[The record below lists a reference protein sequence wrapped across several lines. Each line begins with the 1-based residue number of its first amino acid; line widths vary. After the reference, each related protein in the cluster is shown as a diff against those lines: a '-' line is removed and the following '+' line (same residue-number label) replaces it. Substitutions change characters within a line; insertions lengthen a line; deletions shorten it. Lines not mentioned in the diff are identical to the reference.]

1 MVSITRCCRRLR
13 ASLLLL
19 LLSLCVGAPP
29 GFAFGAADPSIDVRS
44 AEIALGSDG
53 YDLDAVFQIELGH
66 TLEDA
71 LAKGVALNFV
81 TEFEMVYERWYLLN
95 LWNRTVSG
103 FDQRFRLTYNALTRQ
118 YRVAAGALAQNVDTL
133 QEALAVMGHV
143 RGRFVAARDDLE
155 AGTAYSA
162 QIRMRLDTSQ
172 LPKPFQINAIGSR
185 GWNLA
190 SDWYRWT
197 VKP

>member
-1 MVSITRCCRRLR
+1 VL
-13 ASLLLL
+13 
-19 LLSLCVGAPP
+19 
-29 GFAFGAADPSIDVRS
+29 FGAGQSVCAAPAGPSIDVRS
-44 AEIALGSDG
+44 AELVLGNDG
-53 YDLDAVFQIELGH
+53 YDLDAVFQVELGH

-71 LAKGVALNFV
+71 LEKGVALNFV
-81 TEFEMVYERWYLLN
+81 IEFEMVYERWYLLN
-95 LWNRTVSG
+95 LWNRTVAA
-103 FDQRFRLTYNALTRQ
+103 FEQRFRLTYNALTRQ

-133 QEALAVMGHV
+133 PEALAVMGRV
-143 RGRFVAARDDLE
+143 RGRLVAARDDLE
-155 AGTAYSA
+155 VGTPYGA
-162 QIRMRLDTSQ
+162 QLRMRLDTSQ

>member
-1 MVSITRCCRRLR
+1 MASFTAFCRRLR
-13 ASLLLL
+13 PSLLLL
-19 LLSLCVGAPP
+19 LLLALGEVAQ
-29 GFAFGAADPSIDVRS
+29 AEPSIDVRS
-44 AEIALGSDG
+44 AELVLGNDG
-53 YDLDAVFQIELGH
+53 YDLDAVFQVQLGH

-71 LAKGVALNFV
+71 LEKGVALNFV
-81 TEFEMVYERWYLLN
+81 IEFEMVYERWYLLN
-95 LWNRTVSG
+95 LWNRTVAA
-103 FDQRFRLTYNALTRQ
+103 FEQRFRLTYNALTRQ

-133 QEALAVMGHV
+133 PEALAVMGRV
-143 RGRFVAARDDLE
+143 RSRLVAARDDLE
-155 AGTAYSA
+155 VGTPYSA
-162 QIRMRLDTSQ
+162 QLRMRLDTSQ